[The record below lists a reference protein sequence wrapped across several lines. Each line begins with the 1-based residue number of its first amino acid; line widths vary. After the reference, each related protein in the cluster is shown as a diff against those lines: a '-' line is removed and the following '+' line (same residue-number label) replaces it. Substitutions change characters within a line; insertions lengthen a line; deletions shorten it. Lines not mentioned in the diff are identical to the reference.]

1 MSSSAVP
8 SSAGALVEVTGV
20 EKRFGT
26 TRALRGVDLSID
38 AGQCLGLVGRNGA
51 GKSTL
56 VSILSGLSEPDA
68 GTVRFGGEPA
78 PRVGDIGRWA
88 EWIATVFQHSMIAGH
103 LSVAENVFLGAM
115 PSVVSWRAMRRRTR
129 DIMGEWG
136 LDIAPETPCREL
148 SVEQLQVVEIA
159 RALARGARCVVL
171 DEPTAA
177 LERQAILRLFDR
189 VKQLTAAGVAVLYIS
204 HHLEEVF
211 EICQDVAV
219 LRDGE
224 LVLAAPTTSL
234 DKDNLVAAMVG
245 RVRSADA
252 AGQAAAPETGGP
264 VLGEVARGD
273 VVLAVDG
280 ITSDSARGRL
290 SGVSLR
296 VQAGEVVGI
305 TGLLSAGVA
314 TIGRVIAGAEASTSG
329 EVRLRGRRIPPGQR
343 GAAQRAGIGYIPEDR
358 RAEGFV
364 AHLGVAENTTMTITR
379 ELSGRF
385 GLLTPHRRAVAAAP
399 FTSRLSLVS
408 SGPAQPVAELSG
420 GNQQKVTVARTLAH
434 RPSLIVAITPT
445 RGVDVA
451 SKELLLSSLA
461 SVAATSGAGVLLCSD
476 ELSDLV
482 ICDRV
487 LVLVRGGVFTEFSNP
502 PFDRDALIL
511 ATEGMQGNPGGRPT
525 PWPRRKT
532 NDLEPSASGPGS
544 RHRRTGR
551 RRDRAPGRRVCR
563 VVDTRHERQRAA
575 RGGAPAGPRA
585 ADRRRD
591 RGQPGVLYRVELRR
605 HRPAELRARRR
616 RGRREPDPADR
627 RHGPVP

>member
-1 MSSSAVP
+1 MT
-8 SSAGALVEVTGV
+8 SAGPLTSGAASFAAAALVEVTGV

-26 TRALRGVDLSID
+26 TRALRGVDLSIA

-78 PRVGDIGRWA
+78 PRVGDMGRWR
-88 EWIATVFQHSMIAGH
+88 EWIATVFQHSMIVPH
-103 LSVAENVFLGAM
+103 LSVAENVFLGTA
-115 PSVVSWRAMRRRTR
+115 PPVVSWRAMRRSTR

-159 RALARGARCVVL
+159 RALARGAKCVLL

-177 LERQAILRLFDR
+177 LERQASQRLFER
-189 VKQLTAAGVAVLYIS
+189 VRQLSAAGVAVLYIS

-224 LVLAAPTTSL
+224 LVLAAPTASL
-234 DKDNLVAAMVG
+234 SKDDLVAAMVG
-245 RVRSADA
+245 GVAT
-252 AGQAAAPETGGP
+252 AAPPGTAPEADGP
-264 VLGEVARGD
+264 VPADGAPAAIARGD

-280 ITSDSARGRL
+280 LSSDSARGRL
-290 SGVSLR
+290 AGVSLR
-296 VQAGEVVGI
+296 VHAGEVVGV

-314 TIGRVIAGAEASTSG
+314 TIGRVIAGAEAAAGG
-329 EVRLRGRRIPPGQR
+329 EVRLRGQRVPSGQR
-343 GAAQRAGIGYIPEDR
+343 AAAQRAGIGYIPEDR

-364 AHLGVAENTTMTITR
+364 AHLGVAENTTMAITR

-385 GLLTPHRRAVAAAP
+385 GVLSPRRRAVAAAP

-434 RPSLIVAITPT
+434 HPSLIVAITPT

-461 SVAATSGAGVLLCSD
+461 SVAAASGAGVLLCTD
-476 ELSDLV
+476 ELSDLE

-487 LVLVRGGVFTEFSNP
+487 LVLVRGEVFTEFSSP
-502 PFDRDALIL
+502 PFDRDALIH
-511 ATEGMQGNPGGRPT
+511 ATEGMNSAQG
-525 PWPRRKT
+525 
-532 NDLEPSASGPGS
+532 E
-544 RHRRTGR
+544 
-551 RRDRAPGRRVCR
+551 
-563 VVDTRHERQRAA
+563 E
-575 RGGAPAGPRA
+575 
-585 ADRRRD
+585 
-591 RGQPGVLYRVELRR
+591 
-605 HRPAELRARRR
+605 
-616 RGRREPDPADR
+616 
-627 RHGPVP
+627 

>member
-1 MSSSAVP
+1 
-8 SSAGALVEVTGV
+8 VTGV

-26 TRALRGVDLSID
+26 TRALRGVDLSIA

-68 GTVRFGGEPA
+68 GTVRFGGGPA
-78 PRVGDIGRWA
+78 PRVGDVGRWR
-88 EWIATVFQHSMIAGH
+88 EWIATVFQHSMIVPH
-103 LSVAENVFLGAM
+103 LSVAENVFLGAT
-115 PSVVSWRAMRRRTR
+115 PPVVSWRAMRRSTR

-159 RALARGARCVVL
+159 RALARGARCVLL

-177 LERQAILRLFDR
+177 LERQASLRLFER
-189 VKQLTAAGVAVLYIS
+189 VRQLAAAGVAVLYIS

-224 LVLAAPTTSL
+224 LVLAAPTANL
-234 DKDNLVAAMVG
+234 GKDDLVAAMVG
-245 RVRSADA
+245 GV
-252 AGQAAAPETGGP
+252 AAAVPASATGPASAAP
-264 VLGEVARGD
+264 VAGDPVAGDTARGD
-273 VVLAVDG
+273 AVLTVDG
-280 ITSDSARGRL
+280 LSSDSARGRL

-296 VQAGEVVGI
+296 VHAGEVVGV

-314 TIGRVIAGAEASTSG
+314 TVGRVIAGAETAAGG
-329 EVRLRGRRIPPGQR
+329 EVRLRGRRVPSGQR
-343 GAAQRAGIGYIPEDR
+343 AAAQRAGIGYIPEDR

-385 GLLTPHRRAVAAAP
+385 GVLAPRRRASAAAP

-408 SGPAQPVAELSG
+408 SGPGQPVAELSG

-461 SVAATSGAGVLLCSD
+461 SVAATSGAGVLLCTD
-476 ELSDLV
+476 ELSDLE

-487 LVLVRGGVFTEFSNP
+487 VVLVRGEIFTEFSGP
-502 PFDRDALIL
+502 PFDRDAMIL
-511 ATEGMQGNPGGRPT
+511 ATEGMI
-525 PWPRRKT
+525 
-532 NDLEPSASGPGS
+532 
-544 RHRRTGR
+544 TGQE
-551 RRDRAPGRRVCR
+551 D
-563 VVDTRHERQRAA
+563 E
-575 RGGAPAGPRA
+575 
-585 ADRRRD
+585 
-591 RGQPGVLYRVELRR
+591 
-605 HRPAELRARRR
+605 
-616 RGRREPDPADR
+616 
-627 RHGPVP
+627 

>member
-1 MSSSAVP
+1 MTSAGPLTSGAVAFG
-8 SSAGALVEVTGV
+8 AGALVEVTGV

-78 PRVGDIGRWA
+78 PRVGDIGRWR
-88 EWIATVFQHSMIAGH
+88 EWIATVFQHSMIVPQ
-103 LSVAENVFLGAM
+103 LSVAENVFLGAT
-115 PSVVSWRAMRRRTR
+115 PPVVSWRVMRRSTR

-159 RALARGARCVVL
+159 RALARGARCVLL

-177 LERQAILRLFDR
+177 LERQASQRLFER
-189 VKQLTAAGVAVLYIS
+189 VRQLSAAGVAVLYIS

-224 LVLAAPTTSL
+224 LVLAAPTASL
-234 DKDNLVAAMVG
+234 SKDDLVAAMVG
-245 RVRSADA
+245 GVATAAPPSAALAQGAVSPASAGRPAAGQGAAPAADA
-252 AGQAAAPETGGP
+252 AVPAAAGG
-264 VLGEVARGD
+264 RD

-280 ITSDSARGRL
+280 LYSDSARGRL
-290 SGVSLR
+290 AGVSLR
-296 VQAGEVVGI
+296 VHAGEVVGV

-314 TIGRVIAGAEASTSG
+314 TIGRVIAGAETAASG
-329 EVRLRGRRIPPGQR
+329 DIRLRGQRVPSGQR
-343 GAAQRAGIGYIPEDR
+343 AAAQRAGIGYIPEDR

-385 GLLTPHRRAVAAAP
+385 GVLSPRRRAAAAAP

-461 SVAATSGAGVLLCSD
+461 SVAATSGAGVLLCTD
-476 ELSDLV
+476 ELSDLE

-487 LVLVRGGVFTEFSNP
+487 LVLVRGEVFTEFSNP
-502 PFDRDALIL
+502 PYDRDALIH
-511 ATEGMQGNPGGRPT
+511 ATEGIT
-525 PWPRRKT
+525 
-532 NDLEPSASGPGS
+532 
-544 RHRRTGR
+544 TGQ
-551 RRDRAPGRRVCR
+551 
-563 VVDTRHERQRAA
+563 E
-575 RGGAPAGPRA
+575 
-585 ADRRRD
+585 
-591 RGQPGVLYRVELRR
+591 E
-605 HRPAELRARRR
+605 E
-616 RGRREPDPADR
+616 
-627 RHGPVP
+627 